1 MKFSCDQQTL
11 LKALNIVNK
20 AVSPR
25 ITIPILKGILFT
37 VKDNKLVMTSSDMD
51 MTIKHT
57 IKDNIVIEEEGEVVI
72 NAKKF
77 TEIVRKL
84 PRETVTIE
92 TIEENSVTI
101 RTSNLVADLYCISAD
116 EFPKINTDND
126 YSETLVFNSGLL
138 VDMINKTSF
147 AASSDETKGIIT
159 GELIEIEENSI
170 NMIALDSFRM
180 AVKKEPVK
188 NVKEE
193 KVVIDAKILNEIS
206 KILSENEEEEDVIL
220 KISKKRAQVSLSNTE
235 VSLRLLE
242 GEFIKYRDVL
252 PKEEGIKVIVNREDL
267 INSIERASLIAEKK
281 NNLIRINIKNN
292 LMSITSRSEE
302 GSIKEDLIVDKTG
315 DDIEI
320 GFNSKYFIDA
330 LKVIE
335 DEEIKII
342 FNSSISPAL
351 IVPVEGDDYQYLILA
366 VRISS
371 I

>member
-20 AVSPR
+20 AVNPR

-37 VKDNKLVMTSSDMD
+37 VKDNKLVMTASNMD

-72 NAKKF
+72 NSKKF

-84 PRETVTIE
+84 PRENVTIE

-101 RTSNLVADLYCISAD
+101 KTSNLVADLYCISAD

-147 AASSDETKGIIT
+147 AASGDETKGIIT

-170 NMIALDSFRM
+170 NMVALDSFRM

-193 KVVIDAKILNEIS
+193 KVVIEAKILNEIC
-206 KILSENEEEEDVIL
+206 KILSENDEEEDVIL
-220 KISKKRAQVSLSNTE
+220 KISEKRAQVILTNTE
-235 VSLRLLE
+235 ISIRLLE

-252 PKEEGIKVIVNREDL
+252 PKEENIKVIVNKDDL
-267 INSIERASLIAEKK
+267 INTIERASLIAEKK
-281 NNLIRINIKNN
+281 NNLIRISIKNN

>member
-37 VKDNKLVMTSSDMD
+37 VRDNKLVMTSSDMD

>member
-20 AVSPR
+20 AISPR

-37 VKDNKLVMTSSDMD
+37 VKDNKLTMTASDMD
-51 MTIKHT
+51 MTIKHV
-57 IKDNIVIEEEGEVVI
+57 IKENIIVEEEGEVVI
-72 NAKKF
+72 NSKKF
-77 TEIVRKL
+77 TEIIRKL
-84 PRETVTIE
+84 PKENITIE

-101 RTSNLVADLYCISAD
+101 KTSTLVADLFCISAD
-116 EFPKINTDND
+116 EFPKINTDNE
-126 YSETLVFNSGLL
+126 YNETLVFNSSLL
-138 VDMINKTSF
+138 MDMINKTSF

-159 GELIEIEENSI
+159 GVLIEIEENSI
-170 NMIALDSFRM
+170 NMVALDSFRM
-180 AVKKEPVK
+180 AVKKEAVR
-188 NVKEE
+188 NIKEE
-193 KVVIDAKILNEIS
+193 KVVIEAKILNEIC
-206 KILSENEEEEDVIL
+206 KILSETEEEEDVIF
-220 KISKKRAQVSLSNTE
+220 KISKKKAQVSLNNTE
-235 VSLRLLE
+235 ISLRLLE
-242 GEFIKYRDVL
+242 GEFIRYRDVL
-252 PKEEGIKVIVNREDL
+252 PKEEAIKVIVNKEDL

-302 GSIKEDLIVDKTG
+302 GSIKEDLIIDKTG

-330 LKVIE
+330 LKVID

-351 IVPVEGDDYQYLILA
+351 ILPVEGDDYQYLILA